1 MSKLSRKYG
10 QNHLAREWPY
20 FSFFIGL
27 DSSVLL
33 MRKRKRNSYKNVP
46 SPVNDTIVMQETV
59 ISS

>member
-10 QNHLAREWPY
+10 QNYLARVWPY

-27 DSSVLL
+27 DSSEQL
-33 MRKRKRNSYKNVP
+33 MKAGERETLKNVP
-46 SPVNDTIVMQETV
+46 IPVNDTIVMQEAV